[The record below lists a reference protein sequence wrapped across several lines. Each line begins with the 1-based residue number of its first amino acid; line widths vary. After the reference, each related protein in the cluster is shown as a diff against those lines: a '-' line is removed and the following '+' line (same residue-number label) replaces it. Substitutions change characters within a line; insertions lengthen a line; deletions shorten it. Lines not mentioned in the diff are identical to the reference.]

1 MKQFEM
7 KPYIF
12 NNQGT
17 GLAIRSPTGDIE
29 DLADISL
36 ACRHAISTSNLALK
50 GYIWSVKYNQHQG
63 IVKSV
68 FVKKSVMTDPIKFE
82 QAIDAQHGLPFSMT
96 LGPYKKYWAKF
107 VQEKVQKVLQEQN
120 TERFKE
126 HYFVEVLG
134 LQVQIMKPNDGP
146 EMERWVYSPEVVLN
160 SEGKLM
166 TGSQLDVF
174 WHK

>member
-68 FVKKSVMTDPIKFE
+68 FVKKSIMTDPIKF
-82 QAIDAQHGLPFSMT
+82 
-96 LGPYKKYWAKF
+96 
-107 VQEKVQKVLQEQN
+107 
-120 TERFKE
+120 
-126 HYFVEVLG
+126 
-134 LQVQIMKPNDGP
+134 
-146 EMERWVYSPEVVLN
+146 
-160 SEGKLM
+160 
-166 TGSQLDVF
+166 
-174 WHK
+174 